1 MIWEELVVYPT
12 SECAKSCPFCPI
24 PVDLKDER
32 ELDFFEAILEVSQA
46 IPRWTFVWGKLS
58 PARQT
63 EILRLIQTAWRL
75 EHAYAIT
82 TVRESLRSLPL
93 EVFQRARAL
102 ILCWDEYKI
111 AGSDWEPF
119 FRDLLWAQQYD
130 LAVEVQIDVTEFML
144 EKLLETPVLERLL
157 ASARKIHFHVPKA
170 DNFPFMHR
178 DRFGS
183 LLDLL
188 VRKMKTLRVSRKI
201 ELDPCLLPIL
211 HLEHGQANPPC
222 AWHGTLS
229 IFPDGSLKRCPFDK
243 PLARIRLPRT
253 LASFLKS
260 EIHQE
265 VFHPPHHCPWRDIWK
280 VQESAPEYPA

>member
-24 PVDLKDER
+24 PADLTEER
-32 ELDFFEAILEVSQA
+32 PLDFFESILEVSQA

-58 PARQT
+58 TARET
-63 EILRLIQTAWRL
+63 EILRLIQAAWRL
-75 EHAYAIT
+75 EHPYAIT
-82 TVRESLRSLPL
+82 TVHESLRSQPL
-93 EVFQRARAL
+93 RVFQRAQAV
-102 ILCWDEYKI
+102 ILCWDEFKI
-111 AGSDWEPF
+111 TEADWEPL
-119 FRDLLWAQQYD
+119 FRDLLWAQQND
-130 LAVEVQIDVTEFML
+130 LAVEIQIDVTEVML
-144 EKLLETPVLERLL
+144 EKLLQSLVLERLL
-157 ASARKIHFHVPKA
+157 ASARKIHFHVPKSG
-170 DNFPFMHR
+170 NFPFMHR

-188 VRKMKTLRVSRKI
+188 VKKMKTLRVSQKI

-211 HLEHGQANPPC
+211 HLDRGQENPPC

-253 LASFLKS
+253 MASFLKS
-260 EIHQE
+260 KIHQE
-265 VFHPPHHCPWRDIWK
+265 VFHPPHQCPWRDIWK
-280 VQESAPEYPA
+280 FQEQAASYPV